1 MTTMQSWELSAFGRE
16 NLSLVSVPRPVP
28 GADVIFDPVGGILE
42 NQASKAIDRRGRFL
56 LIGFASGSW
65 IPLDPLD
72 IAVRD
77 YSVVGVFSARLTPE
91 ELARTHSEVIALAQ
105 ESRMNTPIGKI
116 FPFQDVPAAL
126 TYLTSDDLMGRV
138 IVEIS

>member
-1 MTTMQSWELSAFGRE
+1 MSSLIPWAAYLETRHRR
-16 NLSLVSVPRPVP
+16 LSLAVDVSFSLALL
-28 GADVIFDPVGGILE
+28 ADL
-42 NQASKAIDRRGRFL
+42 
-56 LIGFASGSW
+56 GFE
-65 IPLDPLD
+65 LDPLD

-105 ESRMNTPIGKI
+105 EGRINTPIGKV